1 MAFTITHVFV
11 STVLSILFCVS
22 LSLKPPPRALVLP
35 ITKDPTTK
43 QYIAQIKQR
52 TPFVPVKLTVDLGG
66 ESSWVDCS
74 KGYSSTTYKPVHCLS
89 SLCRKTLKSTFSC
102 GECYPGL
109 PMPRCA
115 PDNRPCP
122 VFPGCSNNTCSV
134 FLENSVIKNIVSGE
148 VAKDIVSIQTS
159 SDGRN
164 PGPSI
169 SIQDLIFSCAET
181 YMLKGL
187 AKGVKGMA
195 GLGKNAI
202 GLPSQFSQAY
212 RFPRKFA
219 MCLSSSSSSSSSS
232 GGVIFFGNGPYI
244 VLPGIDVSQG
254 LTYTPLLTNPIGVP
268 WTDNVPGND
277 PSGEYF
283 IGVTGIDV
291 DGKPVSLNKTLLQ
304 INKEGFGGTKI
315 STVVPY
321 MTMETSIYNA
331 VTDAFISSLSNVP
344 RVKPVAPFKACYRAS
359 SLGSTRVG
367 LAGPPVTLILQNG
380 SSWTFFG
387 ANAFVSV
394 KDGTVACLGIVD
406 GGVDQVTSIVIGGHQ
421 LENAILEFDL
431 ERSSLGFTASL
442 LGSRTSCNFNYTSKA

>member
-1 MAFTITHVFV
+1 MAFTIANVFV
-11 STVLSILFCVS
+11 CTVLSVLFCVS
-22 LSLKPPPRALVLP
+22 LSLKPPPHALVLP
-35 ITKDPTTK
+35 VTKDPTTK
-43 QYIAQIKQR
+43 QYIVQIKQR

-74 KGYSSTTYKPVHCLS
+74 RGYSSPTYKPVDCQS
-89 SLCRKTLKSTFSC
+89 SLCRQTLKSTDGC
-102 GECYPGL
+102 GACYPGL
-109 PMPRCA
+109 PRPRCS

-122 VFPGCSNNTCSV
+122 WFPGCNNNTCSIS
-134 FLENSVIKNIVSGE
+134 FENSIIKDIVSGE

-169 SIQDLIFSCAET
+169 SLQELIFTCAET

-202 GLPSQFSQAY
+202 GLPSQFSQAF

-219 MCLSSSSSSSSSS
+219 MCLSSSSFSSSS

-244 VLPGIDVSQG
+244 MLPGIDVSQG
-254 LTYTPLLTNPIGVP
+254 LTYTPLLTNPIGAP
-268 WTDNVPGND
+268 WTNEVPGND

-283 IGVTGIDV
+283 IGVTDISV
-291 DGKPVSLNKTLLQ
+291 DGKPVSLNKNLLK
-304 INKEGFGGTKI
+304 INEDGFGGTKI

-331 VTDAFISSLSNVP
+331 VTDAFISSLPNVP

-367 LAGPPVTLILQNG
+367 LAGPPVTLNLQNG

-387 ANAFVSV
+387 SNAFVWV
-394 KDGTVACLGIVD
+394 QDGNVACLGIVD
-406 GGVDQVTSIVIGGHQ
+406 GGVGNVTSIVIGGHQ

-431 ERSSLGFTASL
+431 ERSRLGFTATI
-442 LGSRTSCNFNYTSKA
+442 LGSRTSCNFNFTSKA